1 MNDKKINKK
10 PWPTKAAMQ
19 QVYELGL
26 WGTGDG
32 GFYSG
37 SGSHDATIV
46 QPYLNTVRTFLTS
59 FHGAISVADLGC
71 GDFNIGRN
79 LVSLCS
85 AYTATDIV
93 PELIKYNQAKFVQ
106 PNLQFSCIDIAKDEL
121 PVADCAIVRQ
131 VLQHLCN
138 DEVLAV
144 TKKLARYKYLIITE
158 HLPDGTFEANK
169 NIISGQGIRLKKN
182 SGVDLIKPP
191 FNFKPQSIQELLR
204 INSPEFK
211 GVIVTTL
218 FQM

>member
-1 MNDKKINKK
+1 
-10 PWPTKAAMQ
+10 MQ

-37 SGSHDATIV
+37 SGSHDTTIV
-46 QPYLNTVRTFLTS
+46 QPYLNVVRTFLTS
-59 FHGAISVADLGC
+59 FDNAISVADLGC

-85 AYTATDIV
+85 SYTATDIV
-93 PELIKYNQAKFVQ
+93 PELIKYNQSKFVQ

-144 TKKLARYKYLIITE
+144 TKKLAHYKYVILTE
-158 HLPDGTFEANK
+158 HLPDGAFEANK

-182 SGVDLIKPP
+182 SGVDLLKPP
-191 FNFKPQSIQELLR
+191 FNLKPQSTQELLR
-204 INSPEFK
+204 INSPNFK